1 MQDERPCEILRA
13 KSRILRLALTSFLVC
28 AGFSDLAILLRFI
41 EVPTVDSRCCDP
53 SSSGAVPISGGP
65 PTCYTGDPLPWG
77 IPDRDAVF
85 IDLGATMAALTLDA
99 LAARLELLE
108 RENARL
114 NRATR
119 CLKMWLGMIL
129 TLGLGAVSA
138 GAALQQQPSPITP
151 ELRTERLV
159 VVDRLGRSRV
169 ELSVGI
175 DGKASLNF
183 LDKAQK
189 VSSDAR
195 DDAGRPADS
204 RV

>member
-1 MQDERPCEILRA
+1 
-13 KSRILRLALTSFLVC
+13 
-28 AGFSDLAILLRFI
+28 
-41 EVPTVDSRCCDP
+41 
-53 SSSGAVPISGGP
+53 
-65 PTCYTGDPLPWG
+65 
-77 IPDRDAVF
+77 
-85 IDLGATMAALTLDA
+85 MAALTLDA

-169 ELSVGI
+169 ELSVGV

-189 VSSDAR
+189 SRLTLATMPDGLPTAEFNDQLDKTRLSMSVDAFGPPSLMLADQNGHPR
-195 DDAGRPADS
+195 ILRTSRPPVLPRS
-204 RV
+204 R